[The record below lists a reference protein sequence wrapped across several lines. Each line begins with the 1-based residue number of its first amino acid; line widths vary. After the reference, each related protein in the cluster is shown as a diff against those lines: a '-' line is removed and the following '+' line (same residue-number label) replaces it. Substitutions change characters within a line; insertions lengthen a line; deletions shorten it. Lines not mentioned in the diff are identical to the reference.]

1 MVTFRRVQKLL
12 AEAKMMQHWRDVLK
26 YFIKLWLCNTVTALA
41 VGCYNVDKK
50 SFCKVV
56 TTLPADIVT
65 MSLCLLG
72 MEEVPL
78 KLIKRYAK
86 GLRKPL
92 AIGNNN
98 DFSIGM
104 FPGNVEI
111 ACAFRQHKCADDKHS
126 NR

>member
-1 MVTFRRVQKLL
+1 
-12 AEAKMMQHWRDVLK
+12 
-26 YFIKLWLCNTVTALA
+26 
-41 VGCYNVDKK
+41 
-50 SFCKVV
+50 
-56 TTLPADIVT
+56 
-65 MSLCLLG
+65 